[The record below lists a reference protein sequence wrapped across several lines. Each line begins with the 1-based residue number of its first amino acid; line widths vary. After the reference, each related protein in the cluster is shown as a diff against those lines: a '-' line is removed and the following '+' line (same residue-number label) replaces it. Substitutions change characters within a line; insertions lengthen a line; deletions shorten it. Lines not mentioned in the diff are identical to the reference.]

1 MLYWSLKPLCCK
13 KNSNLKSWPN
23 RHHKSKVKYEA
34 LAIKYWCPHFKNLQK
49 KNCKNH
55 TKDLFEK
62 KMLSRWI
69 ETCLMFNFYKRKLLV
84 CTSCSKLNRVNVVLG
99 TYIYRIKF
107 SRGWNKKKCANFLKP
122 EISKALRNDNEW
134 GEHKS
139 VFTVWM
145 AKFTFRANTR
155 VCCES

>member
-1 MLYWSLKPLCCK
+1 MIHSIMQLVLIITVISKSHLIFMLFFWKHMYHTSEVRYDYDMLYWSLKPLCCK

-84 CTSCSKLNRVNVVLG
+84 YVVVVNLIG
-99 TYIYRIKF
+99 
-107 SRGWNKKKCANFLKP
+107 
-122 EISKALRNDNEW
+122 
-134 GEHKS
+134 
-139 VFTVWM
+139 
-145 AKFTFRANTR
+145 
-155 VCCES
+155 